1 MGKPQAATVMS
12 GSDLRVVVDCGRR
25 FTGPP
30 RSATTEAPHFTFG
43 ARAYWGL
50 LVWGARPGNWGPSRP
65 GGAQRVDRV
74 GGDARCAM
82 GMGNGRAGDG
92 PTDRP
97 MRAVAATL
105 ATPGQPRAHLNQFR
119 DGHLRALPG
128 FDPGAT
134 HWRVIGVVATLA
146 ERQEVG
152 RSAILRLMIQ
162 VRDGQNDAA
171 AGGRMRF
178 AMTCIAARAF
188 AAPLRTIAPDRQA
201 DLPPVLRIAIPVFRA
216 DRHLHRL
223 RLAQALDLGA
233 QAAAVVVQRG
243 DARVLDTDAD
253 LQRADL
259 RGLALQQLGGVY
271 RLGRL
276 AQGRGASV
284 GSTAPRAGQKIGVR
298 QGVPAAR
305 LFVRP
310 LPERRLRLGHGCC
323 GPGPTGVRIGASQGE
338 AEMDEKLKAL
348 LNKAM
353 QATPVELPLLVQCT
367 LVIGQPQAGATLFL
381 RDATGRAFHAPMSP
395 ECWAA
400 LLECAVGVLV
410 QSGRLMPTPSGTRS
424 GRA

>member
-1 MGKPQAATVMS
+1 MEGGNAGQGKDRRGRLATTLGARAFQSKGGLTTRRDRRRTDAAARGRDGMGKPQAATVMS

-259 RGLALQQLGGVY
+259 RGLALQQLGGVH

-284 GSTAPRAGQKIGVR
+284 GSTAPRARQKIGIR
-298 QGVPAAR
+298 QRVAAQHR
-305 LFVRP
+305 CQRP
-310 LPERRLRLGHGCC
+310 LPERLLRLGHQNGISSSAQRC
-323 GPGPTGVRIGASQGE
+323 Q
-338 AEMDEKLKAL
+338 
-348 LNKAM
+348 
-353 QATPVELPLLVQCT
+353 
-367 LVIGQPQAGATLFL
+367 
-381 RDATGRAFHAPMSP
+381 
-395 ECWAA
+395 
-400 LLECAVGVLV
+400 
-410 QSGRLMPTPSGTRS
+410 RS
-424 GRA
+424 GCSFSVMLATVQDRLSASTTKNSRPGFARASRSASSRAA